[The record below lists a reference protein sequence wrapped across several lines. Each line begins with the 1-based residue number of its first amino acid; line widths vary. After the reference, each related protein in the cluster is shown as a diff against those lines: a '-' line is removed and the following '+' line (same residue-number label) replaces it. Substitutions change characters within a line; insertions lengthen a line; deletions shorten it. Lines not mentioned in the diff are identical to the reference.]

1 MFTYILE
8 DINRIHTELGWVTF
22 LHLQNVT
29 TLPTMD
35 IAEDVSILPHM
46 FVVDDV
52 GNDGDNVDHDDDV
65 DSPVYILGVKRLTKD
80 G

>member
-29 TLPTMD
+29 ALPTMD
-35 IAEDVSILPHM
+35 IAEDVSIHPHM

-52 GNDGDNVDHDDDV
+52 FGNDSDNVDHDADG
-65 DSPVYILGVKRLTKD
+65 DSPVYILRVK
-80 G
+80 